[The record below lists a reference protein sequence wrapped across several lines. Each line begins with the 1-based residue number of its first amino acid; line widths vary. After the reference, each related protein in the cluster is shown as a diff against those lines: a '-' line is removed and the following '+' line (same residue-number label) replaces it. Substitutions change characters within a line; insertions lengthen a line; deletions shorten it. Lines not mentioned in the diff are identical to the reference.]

1 MSLPSSPPPEQQD
14 LLLIYSSSYHI
25 DDDLQIY
32 GGDGQRR
39 RPFAVPPASKS
50 ARRPQPHGGSR
61 VRGRIVQWLEVHNS
75 CPVCRSRL
83 PSYKSYNPAAEPS
96 RDREVVLPLP
106 SSEQDP
112 PPPADSDDQLRAP
125 PAAS

>member
-1 MSLPSSPPPEQQD
+1 M
-14 LLLIYSSSYHI
+14 LLIYSSSYHI

-61 VRGRIVQWLEVHNS
+61 VRGRIAQWLEVHNS

-83 PSYKSYNPAAEPS
+83 PPYKYNPAEP
-96 RDREVVLPLP
+96 RDRELVPLP

-112 PPPADSDDQLRAP
+112 C
-125 PAAS
+125 AAGC